1 MTHIEPTPGVA
12 AEAAAFAR
20 AVSEQIRAERAAAGV
35 TREQITE
42 ATKIGRSTLYRIE
55 RGERVP
61 DMVQL
66 AQIASVLPV
75 TVEQII
81 ARATERMVI
90 DPGITPES

>member
-1 MTHIEPTPGVA
+1 MRSPSR
-12 AEAAAFAR
+12 FAPS
-20 AVSEQIRAERAAAGV
+20 AQPPASL
-35 TREQITE
+35 REQITE